1 MVAAGGGVGNEREVV
16 MVEAAGGTLS
26 KVVQVSHQNMKKES
40 KSKKLMTDRKA
51 LQPAGIPSSQ
61 SKQIK
66 MVPAQVSARR
76 RALELMLVDSVVT
89 YTDLGS
95 RH

>member
-1 MVAAGGGVGNEREVV
+1 MA
-16 MVEAAGGTLS
+16 EAAGGTLS
-26 KVVQVSHQNMKKES
+26 QVVQVSPPPPKKKKNHQNTKKES
-40 KSKKLMTDRKA
+40 KSKKSTTDRKA

-76 RALELMLVDSVVT
+76 RASALMLVDSAVT